1 MVVKLDSESEKLMRT
16 QTHNQIPHQELPVIG
31 VGAMPF
37 SQAGAKVENASSVWH
52 HAFDLGMNLINTA
65 DCYAPS
71 AEEFGHNEKL
81 VGNAIR
87 EYLHGRD
94 SVFVVTKNGI
104 MRKGSDWPRDNSPQ
118 YLLQA
123 AEQSN
128 ERLGFMPDAILIHR
142 LNRTQSLS
150 AAVEAMCEV
159 RERGFAKY
167 IGVSNVNRAELEV
180 AWEAS
185 DGTIAI
191 VENERSP
198 RYREFADVLDF
209 CNEKGLAYLAW
220 SPLGGGNDAK
230 NLGQMY
236 PTFAEV
242 AIAHEATAQ
251 EIALAWLLTQGP
263 AMLPIPAFT
272 RTETADSTAKAV
284 EIKLS
289 QADIDLLNAS
299 HTGNGSLY
307 PD

>member
-1 MVVKLDSESEKLMRT
+1 MRSY
-16 QTHNQIPHQELPVIG
+16 THPQLPHQELPLIG

-37 SQAGAKVENASSVWH
+37 SHGDKKSEDAIAVWH

-71 AEEFGHNEKL
+71 AQEFGHNERL
-81 VGNAIR
+81 VGKAVHEYSRGR
-87 EYLHGRD
+87 E

-104 MRKGSDWPRDNSPQ
+104 QRKGSDWPRDNSPE
-118 YLLQA
+118 YLLRA
-123 AEQSN
+123 AEESN

-142 LNRTQSLS
+142 LNREQSL
-150 AAVEAMCEV
+150 AAAIEAMCEV
-159 RERGFAKY
+159 RERGLAKY
-167 IGVSNVNRAELEV
+167 IGVSNVNRAELEL
-180 AWEAS
+180 AWEVS

-220 SPLGGGNDAK
+220 SPLGGGNDAAK
-230 NLGQMY
+230 LGELY
-236 PTFAEV
+236 PVFAEV
-242 AIAHEATAQ
+242 GLAHNATAQ
-251 EIALAWLLTQGP
+251 EIALAWLLTQGS

-272 RTETADSTAKAV
+272 RKETADSTVKS
-284 EIKLS
+284 ISINLS
-289 QADIDLLNAS
+289 AAEIDLLTAS

>member
-1 MVVKLDSESEKLMRT
+1 MRSH
-16 QTHNQIPHQELPVIG
+16 THPQIPHQELPVIG

-37 SQAGAKVENASSVWH
+37 SQVGAKTEDATSVWH
-52 HAFDLGMNLINTA
+52 HAFELGMNLINTA

-71 AEEFGHNEKL
+71 AADFGHNERL
-81 VGNAIR
+81 VGKAVNDYSRGR
-87 EYLHGRD
+87 E

-104 MRKGSDWPRDNSPQ
+104 QRKGSDWPRDNSPE
-118 YLLQA
+118 YLLRA
-123 AEQSN
+123 AEESN

-142 LNRTQSLS
+142 LNRTQSFAS
-150 AAVEAMCEV
+150 AVEAMCEV
-159 RERGFAKY
+159 RERGLAKY
-167 IGVSNVNRAELEV
+167 IGVSNVNRAELEL
-180 AWEAS
+180 AWDVS
-185 DGTIAI
+185 GGTIAI

-230 NLGQMY
+230 NLGALY
-236 PTFAEV
+236 PVFAEV
-242 AIAHEATAQ
+242 AISHDATPQ
-251 EIALAWLLTQGP
+251 EIAIAWLLTQGS

-272 RTETADSTAKAV
+272 RKETADSTAHAV

-289 QADIDLLNAS
+289 VAEIDLLSAS

>member
-1 MVVKLDSESEKLMRT
+1 MRSF
-16 QTHNQIPHQELPVIG
+16 THQQIPHQELSVIG

-37 SQAGAKVENASSVWH
+37 SHQGAKTENAKSVWH

-71 AEEFGHNEKL
+71 ADEFGHNEKL
-81 VGNAIR
+81 VGQAVHEYSKGR
-87 EYLHGRD
+87 E

-104 MRKGSDWPRDNSPQ
+104 QRKGSDWPRDNSPE
-118 YLLQA
+118 YLLSA
-123 AEQSN
+123 AEASN

-150 AAVEAMCEV
+150 AAIEALCEV
-159 RERGFAKY
+159 RERGLTKY
-167 IGVSNVNRAELEV
+167 IGVSNVNRAELEL
-180 AWEAS
+180 AWEVS
-185 DGTIAI
+185 GGTISI

-209 CNEKGLAYLAW
+209 CNENGLAYLAW

-230 NLGQMY
+230 HLGELY
-236 PTFAEV
+236 PAFAEV
-242 AIAHEATAQ
+242 GIAHNATAQ
-251 EIALAWLLTQGP
+251 EVALAWLLTQGN

-272 RTETADSTAKAV
+272 RNETADSTAKAV
-284 EIKLS
+284 EIKLA
-289 QADIDLLNAS
+289 QAEVDLLNAS